1 MKELTGSSVLKQYF
15 FYSSA
20 SIHLFF
26 IFRSRGKVIC
36 YTVFMNKSTQEILT
50 GLQTLHLPRWEELPD
65 FNLYMDQVLSLLNG
79 WLEPLNFEKN
89 KGILTSGMINN
100 YVKNSIVKAP
110 VKKHYKKYH
119 LAYLLVV
126 ACMKRCYSLS
136 EIAGLI
142 RIYSDI
148 EDPTRIA
155 KDYNRVI
162 QILEGSIQEILD
174 SGTCRREYFD
184 EPDQTQLLVT
194 SVMRSVACKIYA
206 EIQLISAEEQN
217 AAGKD

>member
-1 MKELTGSSVLKQYF
+1 
-15 FYSSA
+15 
-20 SIHLFF
+20 
-26 IFRSRGKVIC
+26 
-36 YTVFMNKSTQEILT
+36 MNKSTQEILT

-79 WLEPLNFEKN
+79 WLEPLNFEKD

-110 VKKHYKKYH
+110 VKKHYKRYH

-126 ACMKRCYSLS
+126 ACMKRCFSLS

-148 EDPTRIA
+148 EDPNRIA
-155 KDYNRVI
+155 KDYNRVVE
-162 QILEGSIQEILD
+162 ILQGSIQEILE
-174 SGTCRREYFD
+174 SGSCKREYFD
-184 EPDQTQLLVT
+184 NPTDSQLLVT
-194 SVMRSVACKIYA
+194 CVMRSVACKIFA
-206 EIQLISAEEQN
+206 EIQLVSAMELSDSEM
-217 AAGKD
+217 K